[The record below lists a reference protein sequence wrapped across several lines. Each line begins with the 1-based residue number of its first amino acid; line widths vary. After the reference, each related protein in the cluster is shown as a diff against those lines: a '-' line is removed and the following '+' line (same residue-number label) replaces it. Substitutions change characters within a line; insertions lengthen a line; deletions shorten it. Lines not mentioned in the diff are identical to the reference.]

1 MQPLGAYLQF
11 VSPETLVLL
20 NNENVAFRYR
30 GKYEFRV
37 IGTRHIFD
45 QLSNSP
51 HIDRIKDATSN
62 NQLDVRISFAD
73 SKTGTEYVTL
83 IAHTRDGINVFRSSK
98 PLLPDSWSGLN

>member
-1 MQPLGAYLQF
+1 MQPLSAYLQF

-20 NNENVAFRYR
+20 NNENVAFRCR

-45 QLSNSP
+45 QLSKSP

-62 NQLDVRISFAD
+62 NQLDVRISFVD
-73 SKTGTEYVTL
+73 SKTGTEYVTS
-83 IAHTRDGINVFRSSK
+83 IAHTRNG
-98 PLLPDSWSGLN
+98 G

>member
-20 NNENVAFRYR
+20 NNENVSFRYR

-45 QLSNSP
+45 QAFELATHRQDKGRHEQQSVGCQN
-51 HIDRIKDATSN
+51 ILRGFKDR
-62 NQLDVRISFAD
+62 
-73 SKTGTEYVTL
+73 
-83 IAHTRDGINVFRSSK
+83 H
-98 PLLPDSWSGLN
+98 